1 MPFEAKVLVPSPCD
15 LDAVSGAFEDVASG
29 ATTLLAAPS
38 GYVLTEELASA
49 FTRLNRH
56 PLWLRVGPED
66 RDPATFLLSVVTAAR
81 RLHHDA
87 GQATLRL
94 MTEQPGP
101 VFGWRPL
108 FAQLAQDLRFYL
120 AGDGALVLEDVHNTV
135 SYPTL
140 SMLGRHLLPE
150 LDGVAPCVLVAQSS
164 PSPGVFNGC
173 VRRAT
178 SEFRLTAPAVKE
190 LLESWAPKLTPHAL
204 DRAVTL
210 VGGRAA
216 VLAGLRD
223 LSATTAGGLESLLGQ
238 IATVKDLVARI
249 AEALLTGVDGRA
261 RCALGLAARIGYGH
275 PAMISAVFGAS
286 QLPAGPWIQP
296 LEDGWVRIRPCW
308 RQPLGTVLGKR
319 AMPDSGTRHQSADW
333 LLEGGACEQAISLY
347 LEISD
352 LDCAARVIRNRASTL
367 MDHGQWATLDAWLA
381 RLPDKTFAAY
391 PDLSCDRADIAAAK
405 GDARTAH
412 RWYGLAAS
420 QYVKRNDAEG
430 ACRSMLA
437 DSAVAA
443 EAGDLANALSRAN
456 AATSLADAASLTAAQ
471 MWSTWQQGRVALAAG
486 DCDAA
491 LASFGRAASSAA
503 LVHDGAAAPVMTTG
517 DLAARVEELRRQE
530 ESHRECQAALRQAQ
544 HEVLHQLLVTAKS
557 PALPSNEVF
566 GSYGWSRAPA
576 PLKLPGLAEPG
587 APAPNTRGRPLTW
600 LRSALTPRRV
610 PRPPAREHPGPPAS
624 QDDQGPGASGSL
636 LAGPPGGAPAA
647 LAGAPGA
654 PPGPPGAPAAAA
666 RPPRPAGTPA
676 MAGAGSRAHPPPEFA
691 VHLLGPLCAAVGGVA
706 VQDWPSARC
715 RSLFG
720 YLLTHRE
727 PGPPREVLMEVFW
740 PGSSPEASR
749 NSLNVAI
756 HGLRRTLRSITDMP
770 IVVHAGGAYRI
781 NRDLRLWLDVEE
793 FDSHV
798 ESGRRS
804 DEAGDLD
811 KAMRHYEFAAS
822 LYRGDFMADDPYED
836 WAALTRERLRLTHLD
851 ALGRLSKLYFNVG
864 HFTVC
869 ASLCLRI
876 IERDPC
882 REDAHR
888 RLMRCYSRQGL
899 PHLALMQYRMCVQAL
914 TDELGVEADPATT
927 ELYQHIRGH
936 ERV

>member
-15 LDAVSGAFEDVASG
+15 LDAVSGALEDVASG
-29 ATTLLAAPS
+29 MTTLLAAPS

-49 FTRLNRH
+49 FTRLNRQ

-81 RLHHDA
+81 HLHHDA
-87 GQATLRL
+87 GKATLRL

-108 FAQLAQDLRFYL
+108 FVQLAQDLRFYL
-120 AGDGALVLEDVHNTV
+120 AANGALVLEDVHNTV
-135 SYPTL
+135 SGPTF

-150 LDGVAPCVLVAQSS
+150 LDGVAPCVLVAQAS
-164 PSPGVFNGC
+164 PSSGILNGC
-173 VRRAT
+173 VRQAT
-178 SEFRLTAPAVKE
+178 SEFRLTAPTVKE
-190 LLESWAPKLTPHAL
+190 SLESWAPELTPRAL
-204 DRAVTL
+204 DRAVAL

-223 LSATTAGGLESLLGQ
+223 LNATADGGLESLLGH
-238 IATVKDLVARI
+238 IASVKDLVARI
-249 AEALLTGVDGRA
+249 AETLLTEADGKA
-261 RCALGLAARIGYGH
+261 RCALGLAARLEYAH
-275 PAMISAVFGAS
+275 PAMISAVFGES
-286 QLPAGPWIQP
+286 RLPAGPWSQP
-296 LEDGWVRIRPCW
+296 LEDDWVRIRPCW

-319 AMPDSGTRHQSADW
+319 AMPDRGILHQSADW

-352 LDCAARVIRNRASTL
+352 LDCAARVIRNRASAL
-367 MDHGQWATLDAWLA
+367 MDHGQWATLDGWLA
-381 RLPDKTFAAY
+381 QLPEATFAAH

-405 GDARTAH
+405 GDAKTAH
-412 RWYGLAAS
+412 RWYGFAAS
-420 QYVKRNDAEG
+420 QYVKRDDAEG

-456 AATSLADAASLTAAQ
+456 AASSLADAASLTASQ
-471 MWSTWQQGRVALAAG
+471 MWATWQQGRIALAAG

-503 LVHDGAAAPVMTTG
+503 LVHDGAAAAPVVTTG

-530 ESHRECQAALRQAQ
+530 ESHRERQAALRQAQ
-544 HEVLHQLLVTAKS
+544 HDALHQLLVTAKS
-557 PALPSNEVF
+557 PTVPGNDVF
-566 GSYGWSRAPA
+566 GSGWSHVPA

-587 APAPNTRGRPLTW
+587 APAPKTRARPFAW
-600 LRSALTPRRV
+600 LRSALMPHRM
-610 PRPPAREHPGPPAS
+610 ARSPGRHRMSRSPGREYPL
-624 QDDQGPGASGSL
+624 DQGDHDPGASTQPSGSP
-636 LAGPPGGAPAA
+636 LAVPDHGRTPAA
-647 LAGAPGA
+647 T
-654 PPGPPGAPAAAA
+654 A
-666 RPPRPAGTPA
+666 RPPGQAATRARTGT
-676 MAGAGSRAHPPPEFA
+676 GSPVHTPPELA
-691 VHLLGPLCAAVGGVA
+691 IHLLGPLCAAVGGVA

-770 IVVHAGGAYRI
+770 IVVHAGGAYQI

-804 DEAGDLD
+804 DGAGDLD

-822 LYRGDFMADDPYED
+822 LYRGDFMTDDPYED
-836 WAALTRERLRLTHLD
+836 WAALTRERLRLTYLD
-851 ALGRLSKLYFNVG
+851 DLGRLSKLYFNIG
-864 HFTVC
+864 HHTAC

-914 TDELGVEADPATT
+914 TDELGVGADPTTT
-927 ELYQHIRGH
+927 ELYQHIRSH

>member
-15 LDAVSGAFEDVASG
+15 LDAVSGAFEDVAG
-29 ATTLLAAPS
+29 GMTTLLAAPS

-56 PLWLRVGPED
+56 PLWLRVGLED

-81 RLHHDA
+81 RHHPDA
-87 GQATLRL
+87 GQATLRM

-108 FAQLAQDLRFYL
+108 FVQLARDLRLYL
-120 AGDGALVLEDVHNTV
+120 AANGALVLEDVHNTA

-150 LDGVAPCVLVAQSS
+150 LDGVAPCVLVAQAS
-164 PSPGVFNGC
+164 PSPEVLNGC

-178 SEFRLTAPAVKE
+178 SESRLTAPTVKG
-190 LLESWAPKLTPHAL
+190 LLGSWAPELTPRAL
-204 DRAVTL
+204 DRAVAL

-223 LSATTAGGLESLLGQ
+223 LNVTTDGGLEPLLGH
-238 IATVKDLVARI
+238 IASVKDLVARI
-249 AEALLTGVDGRA
+249 AETLLADAGGKA
-261 RCALGLAARIGYGH
+261 RCALGLATRIEYAH
-275 PAMISAVFGAS
+275 PAMISAVFGES
-286 QLPAGPWIQP
+286 RLPAGPWLQP

-308 RQPLGTVLGKR
+308 RQPLQTVLGKR
-319 AMPDSGTRHQSADW
+319 GMPDGGTLHQSADW
-333 LLEGGACEQAISLY
+333 LLEGGACEQAIALY

-352 LDCAARVIRNRASTL
+352 LDCAARVIKNRASTL
-367 MDHGQWATLDAWLA
+367 MDHGQWATLDGWLA
-381 RLPDKTFAAY
+381 RLPDETFATY
-391 PDLSCDRADIAAAK
+391 PDLSRDRADIAAAK
-405 GDARTAH
+405 GDAQTAH
-412 RWYGLAAS
+412 RWYGFAAS

-443 EAGDLANALSRAN
+443 EAGDLVNALSRAN
-456 AATSLADAASLTAAQ
+456 AASSLADAASLTATQ
-471 MWSTWQQGRVALAAG
+471 MWATWQQGRVALAAG

-491 LASFGRAASSAA
+491 LASFSRAASSAA
-503 LVHDGAAAPVMTTG
+503 RVHDGAAAPVMTTG

-530 ESHRECQAALRQAQ
+530 ESHRERQAALRQAQ
-544 HEVLHQLLVTAKS
+544 HEALHQLLVTAKS
-557 PALPSNEVF
+557 PALPSSAVF
-566 GSYGWSRAPA
+566 GSYGWSRAPV
-576 PLKLPGLAEPG
+576 PLKLPGLTEAG
-587 APAPNTRGRPLTW
+587 GPAPNTRGRPSTW
-600 LRSALTPRRV
+600 LRSVLMPSRKARSPGRHRMSRSPGREDPLDQGDHDPGVSIQSSGSLFAVRAPDCTPEV
-610 PRPPAREHPGPPAS
+610 AVGPPA
-624 QDDQGPGASGSL
+624 
-636 LAGPPGGAPAA
+636 PAA
-647 LAGAPGA
+647 TRARIGTDS
-654 PPGPPGAPAAAA
+654 PAH
-666 RPPRPAGTPA
+666 
-676 MAGAGSRAHPPPEFA
+676 SPPELA

-756 HGLRRTLRSITDMP
+756 HGLRRTLRSITDIP

-798 ESGRRS
+798 ESARRS
-804 DEAGDLD
+804 GEAGDLD
-811 KAMRHYEFAAS
+811 KATRHDEFAAG

-851 ALGRLSKLYFNVG
+851 ALGRLSKLYFNAG
-864 HFTVC
+864 HYTVC

-876 IERDPC
+876 IEQDPC

-914 TDELGVEADPATT
+914 ADELGVEADPATT
-927 ELYQHIRGH
+927 ELHQHIRGH

>member
-15 LDAVSGAFEDVASG
+15 LDAVSGALEDVASG
-29 ATTLLAAPS
+29 MTTLLAAPS

-49 FTRLNRH
+49 FTRLNRQ
-56 PLWLRVGPED
+56 PLWLRVGPEE

-87 GQATLRL
+87 GKATLRL

-108 FAQLAQDLRFYL
+108 FVQLAQDLRLYL
-120 AGDGALVLEDVHNTV
+120 AANGALVLEDVHNTV
-135 SYPTL
+135 SGPTL

-150 LDGVAPCVLVAQSS
+150 LDGVAPCVLVAQAS
-164 PSPGVFNGC
+164 PSPGILNGC
-173 VRRAT
+173 VRQAT
-178 SEFRLTAPAVKE
+178 SEFRLTAPTVKE
-190 LLESWAPKLTPHAL
+190 SLESWAPELTPRAL
-204 DRAVTL
+204 DRAVAL

-223 LSATTAGGLESLLGQ
+223 LNATTDGGLEPLLGH
-238 IATVKDLVARI
+238 IASVKDLVARI
-249 AEALLTGVDGRA
+249 AETLLTEVDGKA
-261 RCALGLAARIGYGH
+261 RCALGLAARLEYAH
-275 PAMISAVFGAS
+275 PAMISAVFGES

-319 AMPDSGTRHQSADW
+319 AMPDRGILHQSADW

-352 LDCAARVIRNRASTL
+352 LDCAARVIRNRASAL
-367 MDHGQWATLDAWLA
+367 MDHGQWATLDGWLA
-381 RLPDKTFAAY
+381 QLPEATFAAH

-405 GDARTAH
+405 GDAKTAH
-412 RWYGLAAS
+412 RWYGFAAS
-420 QYVKRNDAEG
+420 QYVKRDDAEG

-456 AATSLADAASLTAAQ
+456 AASSLADAASLTASQ
-471 MWSTWQQGRVALAAG
+471 MWATWQQGRIALAAG

-503 LVHDGAAAPVMTTG
+503 LVHDGAAAAPVVTTG

-530 ESHRECQAALRQAQ
+530 ESHRERQAALRQAQ
-544 HEVLHQLLVTAKS
+544 HDALHQLLVTAKS
-557 PALPSNEVF
+557 PTVPSNDVF
-566 GSYGWSRAPA
+566 GSGWSHVPA

-587 APAPNTRGRPLTW
+587 APAPKTRARPFAW
-600 LRSALTPRRV
+600 LRSALMPHRM
-610 PRPPAREHPGPPAS
+610 ARSPGRHRMSRSPGREYPL
-624 QDDQGPGASGSL
+624 DQGDHDPGASIQPSGSP
-636 LAGPPGGAPAA
+636 LAVQDHGRTPAA
-647 LAGAPGA
+647 T
-654 PPGPPGAPAAAA
+654 A
-666 RPPRPAGTPA
+666 RPPGQAATWARIGT
-676 MAGAGSRAHPPPEFA
+676 GSPVHSPPELA
-691 VHLLGPLCAAVGGVA
+691 IHLLGPLCAAVGGVA

-770 IVVHAGGAYRI
+770 IVVHAGGAYQI

-822 LYRGDFMADDPYED
+822 LYRGDFMTDDPYED
-836 WAALTRERLRLTHLD
+836 WAALTRERLRLTYLD
-851 ALGRLSKLYFNVG
+851 DLGRLSKLYFNIG
-864 HFTVC
+864 HYTAC
-869 ASLCLRI
+869 AGLCLRI

-927 ELYQHIRGH
+927 ELYQHIRSH

>member
-15 LDAVSGAFEDVASG
+15 LDVVSGAFEDVASG
-29 ATTLLAAPS
+29 MTTLLAAPS

-56 PLWLRVGPED
+56 PLWLRVGLED
-66 RDPATFLLSVVTAAR
+66 RDPATFLLSVVAAAR
-81 RLHHDA
+81 RLHRDA
-87 GQATLRL
+87 GEATLRL

-108 FAQLAQDLRFYL
+108 FVQLAQDLRFHL
-120 AGDGALVLEDVHNTV
+120 AADGALVLEDVHNTA
-135 SYPTL
+135 SCPTL
-140 SMLGRHLLPE
+140 AMLGRHLLPA

-178 SEFRLTAPAVKE
+178 GEFRLTAPTVRE
-190 LLESWAPKLTPHAL
+190 LLESWAPELTPRAL
-204 DRAVTL
+204 DRAVAL

-223 LSATTAGGLESLLGQ
+223 LKDTTEGGLEPLLGH
-238 IATVKDLVARI
+238 IASLKELVARI
-249 AEALLTGVDGRA
+249 AETLLTHVDGKA
-261 RCALGLAARIGYGH
+261 RCALGLATRIEYAH
-275 PAMISAVFGAS
+275 PAMISAVFGERR
-286 QLPAGPWIQP
+286 LPAGPWIQP

-308 RQPLGTVLGKR
+308 RLPLGTALGRR
-319 AMPDSGTRHQSADW
+319 AMPDSGTLHQSADW
-333 LLEGGACEQAISLY
+333 LLEAGACEQAISLY
-347 LEISD
+347 LEIGD

-381 RLPDKTFAAY
+381 RLPDETFAAY
-391 PDLSCDRADIAAAK
+391 PDLSCDRADIAAAR
-405 GDARTAH
+405 GDVRTAH
-412 RWYGLAAS
+412 RWYGFAAS

-456 AATSLADAASLTAAQ
+456 AASSLADAASLTAAQ
-471 MWSTWQQGRVALAAG
+471 MWATWQQGRVALAAG

-491 LASFGRAASSAA
+491 LASFGRAASCAA
-503 LVHDGAAAPVMTTG
+503 LVNDGAAAAPVVDTG
-517 DLAARVEELRRQE
+517 HLAVRVEELRRQE
-530 ESHRECQAALRQAQ
+530 ESHRERQASLRQAQ
-544 HEVLHQLLVTAKS
+544 HEALHQLLVTARS
-557 PALPSNEVF
+557 PALRSNEVF
-566 GSYGWSRAPA
+566 GSGWSRAPA

-587 APAPNTRGRPLTW
+587 TPAPNPRARPFTR
-600 LRSALTPRRV
+600 LRSALMPHRT
-610 PRPPAREHPGPPAS
+610 ARSPGRHRMSRSPGREYPL
-624 QDDQGPGASGSL
+624 DQGDHDPDVSIQPSGSL
-636 LAGPPGGAPAA
+636 FAVRAPDRTPEVAAGPPGPVAGRARIGTDSPAHS
-647 LAGAPGA
+647 
-654 PPGPPGAPAAAA
+654 PA
-666 RPPRPAGTPA
+666 
-676 MAGAGSRAHPPPEFA
+676 ELA
-691 VHLLGPLCAAVGGVA
+691 VHLLGPLCAAVDGVA

-727 PGPPREVLMEVFW
+727 PWPPREVLMEAFW

-756 HGLRRTLRSITDMP
+756 HGLRRTLRSITDVP
-770 IVVHAGGAYRI
+770 IVVHVGGAYRI

-793 FDSHV
+793 FDGHV

-804 DEAGDLD
+804 GEAGDLD

-864 HFTVC
+864 HYTVC
-869 ASLCLRI
+869 ASLCVRI

-914 TDELGVEADPATT
+914 AGELGVEADPATT

>member
-15 LDAVSGAFEDVASG
+15 LDAVNGAFEDVASG
-29 ATTLLAAPS
+29 MTTLLAAPS

-49 FTRLNRH
+49 FSRLNHH
-56 PLWLRVGPED
+56 PLWLRVGLED

-81 RLHHDA
+81 RVHHDA
-87 GQATLRL
+87 GRATLRL

-108 FAQLAQDLRFYL
+108 FVQLARDLRCHL
-120 AGDGALVLEDVHNTV
+120 AANGALVLEDVHNTV

-140 SMLGRHLLPE
+140 SMLARYLLPE
-150 LDGVAPCVLVAQSS
+150 LDGVAPCVLVAHSS
-164 PSPGVFNGC
+164 PPPGILNGC
-173 VRRAT
+173 VRRST
-178 SEFRLTAPAVKE
+178 SEFRLTAPAVKD
-190 LLESWAPKLTPHAL
+190 LLGSWAPELTPQAL
-204 DRAVTL
+204 DRAVAL

-223 LSATTAGGLESLLGQ
+223 LNATTDGGLEPLLDRM
-238 IATVKDLVARI
+238 ATVKDLMARI
-249 AEALLTGVDGRA
+249 AETLLTDVDGKA
-261 RCALGLAARIGYGH
+261 RRALGLAARIEYAH
-275 PAMISAVFGAS
+275 PAMISAIFGES
-286 QLPAGPWIQP
+286 QLPPGPWIQP
-296 LEDGWVRIRPCW
+296 LEDGWVRVRPCW
-308 RQPLGTVLGKR
+308 RQPLETALGRR
-319 AMPDSGTRHQSADW
+319 AMPDCATLHRSADW
-333 LLEGGACEQAISLY
+333 LLEGDACEQAISLY

-352 LDCAARVIRNRASTL
+352 LDCAARVIRNRASTF
-367 MDHGQWATLDAWLA
+367 MDLGQWATLDGWLA
-381 RLPDKTFAAY
+381 QLPEEMFAAY
-391 PDLSCDRADIAAAK
+391 PDLSCDRADIAAAR
-405 GDARTAH
+405 GDAATAH
-412 RWYGLAAS
+412 RWYGFAAAE
-420 QYVKRNDAEG
+420 YVKRNDAEG

-456 AATSLADAASLTAAQ
+456 AASSLAGAASLTATQ
-471 MWSTWQQGRVALAAG
+471 MWATWQQGRVALAAG
-486 DCDAA
+486 DCDSA
-491 LASFGRAASSAA
+491 LVSFSRAASSAA
-503 LVHDGAAAPVMTTG
+503 LVQDAPAAAPVMTTG
-517 DLAARVEELRRQE
+517 DLAARVAELRRQE
-530 ESHRECQAALRQAQ
+530 ESHREIQAALKQAQ
-544 HEVLHQLLVTAKS
+544 HEALNQLLATAKS
-557 PALPSNEVF
+557 PALPSSEVF

-576 PLKLPGLAEPG
+576 PLKLPGLTEPG
-587 APAPNTRGRPLTW
+587 APAPVMRAGPLTW
-600 LRSALTPRRV
+600 LRSALMPHRTAH
-610 PRPPAREHPGPPAS
+610 PPGREQPGHHEGPG
-624 QDDQGPGASGSL
+624 GPGASSQPAGSL
-636 LAGPPGGAPAA
+636 LAAREEGPETAPAA
-647 LAGAPGA
+647 TTG
-654 PPGPPGAPAAAA
+654 GPRSADERAA
-666 RPPRPAGTPA
+666 T
-676 MAGAGSRAHPPPEFA
+676 GAGSRVRLSPELA
-691 VHLLGPLCAAVGGVA
+691 IHLLGPLCVSVGGVA

-720 YLLTHRE
+720 YLLTHRK

-756 HGLRRTLRSITDMP
+756 HGLRRTLRSITDLP
-770 IVVHAGGAYRI
+770 IVVHGGGAYRI
-781 NRDLRLWLDVEE
+781 NRDLPLWLDVED

-804 DEAGDLD
+804 DDAGDLD
-811 KAMRHYEFAAS
+811 EAMRHYEFVAS

-864 HFTVC
+864 HYTVC

-876 IERDPC
+876 IEQDPC

-914 TDELGVEADPATT
+914 ADELGVEADPATT
-927 ELYQHIRGH
+927 ELHRHIRGH